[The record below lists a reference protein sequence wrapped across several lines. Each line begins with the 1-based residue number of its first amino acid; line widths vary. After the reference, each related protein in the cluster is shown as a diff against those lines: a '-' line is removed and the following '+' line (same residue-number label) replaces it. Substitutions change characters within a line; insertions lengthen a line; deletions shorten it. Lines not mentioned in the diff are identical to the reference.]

1 MCLIS
6 GDIVGFDVPTLC
18 QELQMIRVLSPE
30 DLSARYEVTIPL
42 ERRPTAY
49 IQGEL
54 CYDDTITVKRVC
66 LLAWAVTSGTQVPR
80 ELQLRAFL
88 AIHHGRDS
96 LFIAGTGSG
105 KTLPIALTV
114 LLNDPA
120 KNHLSIVISPLKR
133 LQISQ
138 VSILLLQFITI

>member
-1 MCLIS
+1 MCLVS
-6 GDIVGFDVPTLC
+6 TAVVGFDVPNLC
-18 QELQMIRVLSPE
+18 QALQMIRNLSPD
-30 DLSARYEVTIPL
+30 DLSLRYEATIPL
-42 ERRPTAY
+42 ERHPT
-49 IQGEL
+49 IGWGVL
-54 CYDDTITVKRVC
+54 CDNDTITVKRVC

-114 LLNDPA
+114 LLDNPTE
-120 KNHLSIVISPLKR
+120 NHLSIVISPLKR

-138 VSILLLQFITI
+138 VFILHLKFTVS